1 MAIIR
6 NMTGATLRF
15 VDASDQVVK
24 TIEPEAIT
32 VQLVDAD
39 TTTTLQGVLLRTLK
53 PASFVGL
60 PSVVAGTYLVVSP
73 GIALALWERGR
84 GRTDVY
90 EPEGPIVVNGDLC
103 YRGARHYID

>member
-6 NMTGATLRF
+6 NMTGQTLRF
-15 VDASDQVVK
+15 VDANDAVVK
-24 TIEPEAIT
+24 TISPDAVT

-53 PASFVGL
+53 PAAFVGL
-60 PSVVAGTYLVVSP
+60 PAAVAGTFLLVAP
-73 GIALALWERGR
+73 GIALALYERGR

-90 EPEGPIVVNGDLC
+90 EPEGPIQVNEELC
-103 YRGARHYID
+103 YRGARHYVD